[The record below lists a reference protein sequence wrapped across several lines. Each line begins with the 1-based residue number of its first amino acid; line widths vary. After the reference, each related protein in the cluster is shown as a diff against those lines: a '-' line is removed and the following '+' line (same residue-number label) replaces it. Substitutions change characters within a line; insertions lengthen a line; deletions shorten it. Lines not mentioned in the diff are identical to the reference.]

1 MKIIPKLK
9 ISGTK
14 IQSDILCRMLVM
26 AALAGV
32 SLGAH
37 AGAAGKV
44 QFVTGS
50 AQLTSEAGKTRQ
62 IKKGDVVNE
71 GDTLTTAA
79 ASATQ
84 IRMQDGGIV
93 AVRPD
98 TRLRFDSF
106 KFSGKQ
112 DGSEQS
118 FFSLAKGGFRAVTGL
133 IGQINKPNYRIS
145 TPTAT
150 IGIRGTDHETFV
162 VTPGSPL
169 AATTPAGTYNK
180 VNKGET
186 SMTND
191 QGSISILPNQM
202 GFAAAG
208 QMPQLQPLNLDI
220 FTVAPAPQAKGGK
233 PGAGMRDSAVVDGT
247 VLKQKLALGFVLPT
261 SVNFVRTPM
270 PIAVTYT
277 GVVGLNANGAPIF
290 GPITVNF

>member
-1 MKIIPKLK
+1 MKIL
-9 ISGTK
+9 TNT
-14 IQSDILCRMLVM
+14 LCGVI
-26 AALAGV
+26 AALALACMSGSV
-32 SLGAH
+32 YAAV
-37 AGAAGKV
+37 AGQI

-50 AQLTSEAGKTRQ
+50 AQLTSEAGKTRPV
-62 IKKGDVVNE
+62 KKGDIVNE
-71 GDTLTTAA
+71 GDTLTTAP

-84 IRMQDGGIV
+84 IRMQDGGII

-118 FFSLAKGGFRAVTGL
+118 FFSLLKGGLRAITGL
-133 IGQINKPNYRIS
+133 IGQINKSSYRIT

-162 VTPGSPL
+162 VVPGSPL

-208 QMPQLQPLNLDI
+208 QAPQLQPLNLNI
-220 FTVAPAPQAKGGK
+220 FTVTPAPQAKGGK
-233 PGAGMRDSAVVDGT
+233 QEGAMRDSAIVDGA
-247 VLKQKLALGFVLPT
+247 VLPQNFVLGFALPV
-261 SVNFVRTPM
+261 SVTFSRI
-270 PIAVTYT
+270 PITATYT
-277 GVVGLNANGAPIF
+277 TTTFVGVVAQFPV
-290 GPITVNF
+290 TVTNTVTF